1 MGRRIIFREQGR
13 VTLEDFSPSAPGPDD
28 VLVRTLASLIS
39 IGTETAVLHRK
50 YDDNTHFSQ
59 MFSFPQMQTGNQ
71 SIGIVE
77 RCGGDVTNL
86 HPGER
91 VFIRKAHASHWTVP
105 ASECAPAPKEMDISS
120 AIWCGFA
127 KIAFR
132 AAEAA
137 PFRLGGET
145 LIVGA
150 GPVGQMAAR
159 WALATGM
166 GRVVLCDLS
175 SHRLS
180 LAPEGV
186 IACEGSINDRSQ
198 DLLSLCEGD
207 GFESVVDS
215 TGNPNA
221 FQAALS
227 LTVPLG
233 KVVLLGDTG
242 YPSRQCLTSDVMI
255 KGLSIVGAHEQ
266 LDRGGLTQP
275 EIDALFFT
283 LATRQ
288 SFDPKGL
295 ITHVFPPDRYEEAY
309 ALASDRRDEA
319 VGVMFTW
326 SDD

>member
-1 MGRRIIFREQGR
+1 MAKRIIFQEQGR
-13 VTLEDFSPSAPGPDD
+13 VVLEDFTPPEPGPDE
-28 VLVRTLASLIS
+28 VLVRTLSSLIS
-39 IGTETAVLHRK
+39 IGTETTVLHRN
-50 YDDNTHFSQ
+50 YDDDTHFAR

-71 SIGIVE
+71 SIGIIE
-77 RCGGDVTNL
+77 ICGNDVAHLRPGD
-86 HPGER
+86 R
-91 VFIRKAHASHWTVP
+91 VFIRKGHASHWTLP
-105 ASECAPAPKEMDISS
+105 ESACTPAPKETNIES

-159 WALATGM
+159 WALAAGM
-166 GRVVLCDLS
+166 KRIVLCDLS

-186 IACEGSINDRSQ
+186 KICSGLINDRRE
-198 DLLSLCEGD
+198 DLLSLCAGE

-215 TGNPNA
+215 TGNPHA

-227 LTVPLG
+227 LAAPLG
-233 KVVLLGDTG
+233 KVVLLGDAG
-242 YPSRQCLTSDVMI
+242 YPSQQCLTSDVMV
-255 KGLSIVGAHEQ
+255 KGVSIVGAHEE

-275 EIDALFFT
+275 KIDALFFELT
-283 LATRQ
+283 ERR
-288 SFDPKGL
+288 SFDPSGL
-295 ITHVFPPDRYEEAY
+295 ITHVFSPHRYEEAY

-319 VGVMFTW
+319 IGVMFAW
-326 SDD
+326 SDA